1 MARPSPTTVLHE
13 LERLSDD
20 PEAQARYAAA
30 LLATERRAQLVGPAL
45 AALEQLPIPEA
56 RPALLA
62 LYADLDAD
70 GTRHDAGGTFRA
82 SILRALRPWAT
93 TDDIPL
99 LERAVTT
106 YEFLPPG
113 RSEEAT
119 PIRAAGLVALADLDP
134 ELAGFHAA
142 RLLVDTYTSR
152 LSGEPGKTAAGV
164 LAARSEH
171 LALYLYTLRPAQ
183 HDDVTAECLRHLAD
197 APDTIARELCAR
209 YGHEAS
215 EAAQLGLI
223 DMLVARPDRPL
234 FRDELRGCLRTP
246 ASLTVL
252 RYLAVVLVAS
262 RRRELVEEVVA
273 AVMVESDAQRLSVLV
288 EALELLPNDG
298 TVARALGVAQMRVQG
313 RR

>member
-1 MARPSPTTVLHE
+1 MARPSPTAVLRD
-13 LERLSDD
+13 LQRLADD
-20 PEAQARYAAA
+20 PEAQARYAAT

-45 AALEQLPIPEA
+45 VALEQLPLPEA
-56 RPALLA
+56 RPSLLR
-62 LYADLDAD
+62 LYAHLDAD

-93 TDDIPL
+93 ANDLPL

-142 RLLVDTYTSR
+142 RLLVDIYTSR
-152 LSGEPGKTAAGV
+152 PSGEPAKTAAGV

-171 LALYLYTLRPAQ
+171 LALYLYTLRPTQ
-183 HDDVTAECLRHLAD
+183 HEDVAAECLRHLAD
-197 APDTIARELCAR
+197 APDTIAREICAR
-209 YGHEAS
+209 YGPEAS

-223 DMLVARPDRPL
+223 DMLVARPDRAL
-234 FRDELRGCLRTP
+234 FHDELRARLRPP

-252 RYLAVVLVAS
+252 RYLVVVMMAS
-262 RRRELVEEVVA
+262 RRRELVDEVVA
-273 AVMVESDAQRLSVLV
+273 TVEAEGDPQRLAVLI

-298 TVARALGVAQMRVQG
+298 AIARALSVAQTRLQG
-313 RR
+313 R

>member
-1 MARPSPTTVLHE
+1 MARPSPSAVLRE
-13 LERLSDD
+13 LERLADD
-20 PEAQARYAAA
+20 PEAQARYAAI
-30 LLATERRAQLVGPAL
+30 LLASERRAQLVGPAL
-45 AALEQLPIPEA
+45 AAVEQLPLPEA
-56 RPALLA
+56 HSALLR
-62 LYADLDAD
+62 LYAHLDAD

-93 TDDIPL
+93 ADDLPL

-142 RLLVDTYTSR
+142 RLLVDIYTSR
-152 LSGEPGKTAAGV
+152 LSGEPAKTAAGV

-171 LALYLYTLRPAQ
+171 LALYLYTLRPTQ
-183 HDDVTAECLRHLAD
+183 HDDVAAECLRHLAD

-209 YGHEAS
+209 YGPEAS

-223 DMLVARPDRPL
+223 DMLVARPDRAL
-234 FRDELRGCLRTP
+234 FRDELRARLRAP
-246 ASLTVL
+246 GSLTVF

-262 RRRELVEEVVA
+262 RRRDLVDEVVTT
-273 AVMVESDAQRLSVLV
+273 VEAENDAQRLTALV

-298 TVARALGVAQMRVQG
+298 TVARALRMA
-313 RR
+313 